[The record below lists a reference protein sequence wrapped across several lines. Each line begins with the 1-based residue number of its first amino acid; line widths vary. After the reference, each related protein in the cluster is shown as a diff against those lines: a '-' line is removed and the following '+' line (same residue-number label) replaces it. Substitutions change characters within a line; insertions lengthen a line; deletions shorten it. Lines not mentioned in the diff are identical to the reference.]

1 MKVDILKSWVCVT
14 QLCEEDINNMPY
26 LHAVVKE
33 SMRLSSPLMLTVP
46 HSTTK
51 EIYLDDHHFTVNT
64 QIVCH
69 LGALGHHPELY
80 DNPEEFIPTRHLETM
95 SCSPHMLSPRKGTKE
110 PNRVIAFQAWQKLCP
125 GKGLDMLHICILLVK
140 ILQTFDLSP
149 LYGDI
154 YPFSLKETVEWG
166 VINVLKEPLVA
177 CLKPHL

>member
-1 MKVDILKSWVCVT
+1 
-14 QLCEEDINNMPY
+14 MPY

-51 EIYLDDHHFTVNT
+51 EIVLDNYRFMVNT

-69 LGALGHHPELY
+69 LGALGHHHELY
-80 DNPEEFIPTRHLETM
+80 NDPKEFTPTRHLEPM
-95 SCSPHMLSPRKGTKE
+95 SCSPHILNPTKGTKE
-110 PNRVIAFQAWQKLCP
+110 PNSAIAFQAWQKLCP
-125 GKGLDMLHICILLVK
+125 GMGLDMLHVCILLVK

-154 YPFSLKETVEWG
+154 YPLSLTETVEWG
-166 VINVLKEPLVA
+166 VINVLKKPLVA

>member
-1 MKVDILKSWVCVT
+1 
-14 QLCEEDINNMPY
+14 MPY

-33 SMRLSSPLMLTVP
+33 SMRLSSPVMLTVP
-46 HSTTK
+46 QSTTK
-51 EIYLDDHHFTVNT
+51 EIVLDGHHLTVNT

-69 LGALGHHPELY
+69 LGALGHHHELY
-80 DNPEEFIPTRHLETM
+80 NNPGEFIPTRHLETM
-95 SCSPHMLSPRKGTKE
+95 SCSPRTSSPGKETNE
-110 PNRVIAFQAWQKLCP
+110 PNRVNAFQAWQKLCP

-154 YPFSLKETVEWG
+154 YPFSLTDTVEWG